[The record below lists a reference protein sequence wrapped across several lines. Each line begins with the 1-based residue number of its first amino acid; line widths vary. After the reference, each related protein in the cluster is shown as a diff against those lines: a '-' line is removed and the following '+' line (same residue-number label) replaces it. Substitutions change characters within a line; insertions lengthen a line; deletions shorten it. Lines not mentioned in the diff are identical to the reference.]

1 MWIMDCERKM
11 LIDAK
16 YFSINKII
24 GGGKA
29 KKWAIHAYS
38 QTSAAITLTGVICA
52 CFSDEDRAVAELEK
66 VAAFAEENP
75 GKVYKFSK

>member
-38 QTSAAITLTGVICA
+38 QT
-52 CFSDEDRAVAELEK
+52 
-66 VAAFAEENP
+66 
-75 GKVYKFSK
+75 

>member
-29 KKWAIHAYS
+29 KNGPSTLIHRH
-38 QTSAAITLTGVICA
+38 LL
-52 CFSDEDRAVAELEK
+52 R
-66 VAAFAEENP
+66 
-75 GKVYKFSK
+75 